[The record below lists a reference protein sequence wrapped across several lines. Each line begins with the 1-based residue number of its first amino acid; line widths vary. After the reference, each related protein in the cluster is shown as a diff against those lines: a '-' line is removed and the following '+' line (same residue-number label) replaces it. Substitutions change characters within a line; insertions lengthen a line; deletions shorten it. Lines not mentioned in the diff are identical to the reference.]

1 MEGYIKRVLEAAALK
16 GIEPAEVYMAGRDS
30 FRAMCQKG
38 VISNYSVSATHGL
51 CLRGIYQGRMGYA
64 STEAFDEESIPW
76 LVERVMES
84 ARLNEDTEQAEIYP
98 GDGEYPVMDNYAPEL
113 DRVSAADR
121 LALIR
126 EAEQALLKKDPRI
139 AAAGRDMISVTSV
152 ETRIENS
159 RGLKLSHR
167 DNAAVAFLS
176 ALAKEGDRAATGYG
190 FLVSRDFKDL
200 KADELADRAAG
211 RALFML
217 GAQPVKSG
225 TYRCIFLNEAMA
237 DMLGVF
243 SAVFSAENAQKNL
256 SLLSGREGEKIASD
270 AVTLM
275 DDPLLNGG
283 FASRP
288 FDDEGV
294 RCVTKKIIDHGV
306 LTTLL
311 YNLSSAR
318 KAGRGS
324 TGNGLKASY
333 SAPVRVAPTN
343 FFFAP
348 GESTLEELMRDM
360 GDGIVVTEVSGLH
373 AGANAVSGD
382 FSLIAEGYTVVDGK
396 KGQPVEQVTV
406 AGNFYTLLRNIR
418 AVGCDLIFPGSG
430 IGSPS
435 VDIGSIAFAGK

>member
-152 ETRIENS
+152 QTRIENS

-190 FLVSRDFKDL
+190 FLATSVVS
-200 KADELADRAAG
+200 
-211 RALFML
+211 
-217 GAQPVKSG
+217 QVKRSSSFSG
-225 TYRCIFLNEAMA
+225 QR
-237 DMLGVF
+237 
-243 SAVFSAENAQKNL
+243 
-256 SLLSGREGEKIASD
+256 
-270 AVTLM
+270 
-275 DDPLLNGG
+275 
-283 FASRP
+283 
-288 FDDEGV
+288 
-294 RCVTKKIIDHGV
+294 
-306 LTTLL
+306 
-311 YNLSSAR
+311 
-318 KAGRGS
+318 
-324 TGNGLKASY
+324 
-333 SAPVRVAPTN
+333 
-343 FFFAP
+343 
-348 GESTLEELMRDM
+348 
-360 GDGIVVTEVSGLH
+360 
-373 AGANAVSGD
+373 
-382 FSLIAEGYTVVDGK
+382 
-396 KGQPVEQVTV
+396 
-406 AGNFYTLLRNIR
+406 
-418 AVGCDLIFPGSG
+418 
-430 IGSPS
+430 
-435 VDIGSIAFAGK
+435 